1 MQISSVRERKHSEM
15 NISVTKEQKPLLQHD
30 SVGQKSKCN
39 PLDID
44 SSASSPSISPFDD
57 AFDEIS
63 LFDEQ
68 DDCNDPPHDSTTS
81 PSSTSAT
88 TTSEGGGIL
97 SLVFD
102 VTREAVSILNG
113 SSSSSD
119 VAAPSSSSR
128 YYNQNSQQQHPST
141 LSSLSALVDSLY
153 LF

>member
-39 PLDID
+39 PLDND
-44 SSASSPSISPFDD
+44 SSASSPSISPFDE
-57 AFDEIS
+57 AFDDIS

-68 DDCNDPPHDSTTS
+68 DDRNDPQHDSTTLLS
-81 PSSTSAT
+81 SSTST
-88 TTSEGGGIL
+88 TTSSGGCIF
-97 SLVFD
+97 SSVFD
-102 VTREAVSILNG
+102 VAREAVSILNG
-113 SSSSSD
+113 SSSSSA

-128 YYNQNSQQQHPST
+128 CDNQNSQQQYPST
-141 LSSLSALVDSLY
+141 LPSLSVLVDTLY